1 MKLKRNFGK
10 KKQNNLVIFGVLVT
24 TLLAVLVVNGGVFL
38 SPRPAIIKWEKK
50 EDKKEP
56 ENQKLLETKQAVL
69 DLTKDLRGTYGV
81 YMEDLETGESFGIN
95 EDEVMTAASLIKLPV
110 FAAVY
115 REIERGNLSLET
127 EYQLQAIDK
136 VAGAGSM
143 YSQPVGKT
151 YTYEAMLYLMGR
163 QSDNTAFRAFS
174 NLLGAREIQQ
184 TIDLLGMND
193 TSLAENE
200 TTPRDIGKFF
210 SKLYQGDLVNQ
221 ENREKFFDHLSK
233 TIWEDRI
240 PAGIPEGIRVIHKVG
255 TEMGVISDAGVIL
268 GEKPFVLV
276 IMSEGVNESEA
287 KEVLPEIAEL
297 IYTDLETDFH

>member
-1 MKLKRNFGK
+1 L
-10 KKQNNLVIFGVLVT
+10 
-24 TLLAVLVVNGGVFL
+24 TLLSVVRPLLNG
-38 SPRPAIIKWEKK
+38 KKK

-115 REIERGNLSLET
+115 REIEKGSFSQDT
-127 EYQLQAIDK
+127 QYKLQTIDK

-143 YSQPVGKT
+143 YYQPVGKI
-151 YTYEAMLYLMGR
+151 YTHEEMLELMGK
-163 QSDNTAFRAFS
+163 QSDNTAFRVFV

-200 TTPRDIGKFF
+200 TTPEDIGKFF
-210 SKLYQGDLVNQ
+210 KKLYQNDFVNQ
-221 ENREKFFDHLSK
+221 ESREKIFNHLSN
-233 TIWEDRI
+233 TIW
-240 PAGIPEGIRVIHKVG
+240 
-255 TEMGVISDAGVIL
+255 
-268 GEKPFVLV
+268 
-276 IMSEGVNESEA
+276 
-287 KEVLPEIAEL
+287 
-297 IYTDLETDFH
+297 